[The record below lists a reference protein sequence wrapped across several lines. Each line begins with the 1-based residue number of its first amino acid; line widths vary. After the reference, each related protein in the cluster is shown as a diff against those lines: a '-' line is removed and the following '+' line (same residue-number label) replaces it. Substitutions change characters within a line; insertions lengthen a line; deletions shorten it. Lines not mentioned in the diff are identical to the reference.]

1 MINIR
6 ITAETLTTLLAP
18 RFTITACERI
28 CELLEEAGEAE
39 SWLLGDIAISFTEMP
54 REWVDELDEDTAWW
68 DLENGNILV
77 AE

>member
-6 ITAETLTTLLAP
+6 ITAETLATLLAP
-18 RFTITACERI
+18 KFTIAACERI
-28 CELLEEAGEAE
+28 CELLEKADKAE

-54 REWVDELDEDTAWW
+54 RKWADELDEETPWW